1 METISETNVGKFPN
15 AIVDFGFVEW
25 SCWLNSIEV
34 HWNEDHGDLEWKKIM
49 RSKFP
54 HFFLVFCL
62 LEACVAKGLMKLPN
76 LLMLMKQVSITFQK
90 LGSWDFWQI
99 ANSSVLNNGKSVI
112 PPLFNGREVCLWY
125 LIKQSCLLKTFLRI
139 LLLWSL
145 SRLSTCS
152 PF

>member
-54 HFFLVFCL
+54 HFFLVF
-62 LEACVAKGLMKLPN
+62 N
-76 LLMLMKQVSITFQK
+76 LF
-90 LGSWDFWQI
+90 
-99 ANSSVLNNGKSVI
+99 A
-112 PPLFNGREVCLWY
+112 
-125 LIKQSCLLKTFLRI
+125 
-139 LLLWSL
+139 WSL
-145 SRLSTCS
+145 CCKGVNEVTKLAYANETSVHHFPETWLLGLLTNCQ
-152 PF
+152 